1 MWRRAISV
9 VISLCVMLAPLS
21 VTIDTTSLSNP
32 LAITIEKAEA
42 APPLIL
48 GGLVLGSIA
57 AWYGGGSWIK
67 TGIETVVAY
76 AGAMLITLAATFL
89 ALAGVLFDYTIWA
102 FAANFTGTL
111 EFWGVIEAI
120 RRIWVVFRDL
130 SQIVLIGFFIFIAI
144 NIILNNHEYS
154 IKQHA
159 VRAILVALFMN
170 FSLFFSMAVI
180 DVSNFVAYQFY
191 RGIAGVGGS
200 AITDAAGITSGQA
213 NISQRISTAFGI
225 TELNDFRKLVEKLKS
240 EQPGSP
246 GLLLVTSIG
255 IAIIFL
261 ISAFVFFYC
270 AWLLTVRAVMLILVM
285 VTSSLATA
293 ALIIPSF
300 SKYFNEWRT
309 SLLSNAFF
317 APLLLLMLWTVI
329 QIMDAIAK
337 SPAPGLRVEG
347 IFDPTITNAGGA
359 LGRYAVMV
367 TLFVVAVQ
375 VADMLAKK
383 GNQMFGTD
391 VKSKLSGGFGM
402 VTGAAFGSAAASV
415 RKGRL
420 ALAERQLKN
429 LEAAHDGHH
438 DTPESKEKAREKLEK
453 YKSRLNTS
461 GDFRD
466 AAVMKALQKLGIQTG
481 KAGKEP
487 LKKTIDTKRATEKA
501 KGERMADFQKAQV
514 AEKDKKEGTA
524 FLEEH
529 NAKEV
534 KSTELKQAI
543 DGLKETVQA
552 KNTEVSEAKTLVT
565 QATESH
571 TAAAKALEEYKAQVA
586 NNPGT
591 ASDAT
596 KQALEKK
603 FAETDATMKQANAN
617 ISRIR
622 DELSAASAQREQ
634 KEKEHQE
641 IQADVEKGKKRARE
655 VRLSVERENAKNASV
670 SAFKQFVSD
679 NKLKLSDD
687 AMKAGTARAA
697 LSPQEIARMQ
707 RESQRTAQL
716 GQTLAQNIPAVAPA
730 PSAAP
735 AAAPAAAKTDDHA
748 AH

>member
-1 MWRRAISV
+1 
-9 VISLCVMLAPLS
+9 MLAPLS
-21 VTIDTTSLSNP
+21 VTIDTTSLSSP
-32 LAITIEKAEA
+32 LAISVEKAEA

-48 GGLVLGSIA
+48 GGLVLGSVA

-67 TGIETVVAY
+67 SGIETVVAY
-76 AGAMLITLAATFL
+76 AGAALITLAATFL

-111 EFWGVIEAI
+111 EFWGVIDAI
-120 RRIWVVFRDL
+120 RRVWVVFRDL

-200 AITDAAGITSGQA
+200 AITDATGVTSGQA

-225 TELNDFRKLVEKLKS
+225 TELNDWSKLVDKLKS
-240 EQPGSP
+240 ERPGSP

-270 AWLLTVRAVMLILVM
+270 SWLLTVRAVMLMLVM

-309 SLLSNAFF
+309 SLLANAFF

-367 TLFVVAVQ
+367 TLFVVAVK

-383 GNQMFGTD
+383 GNQLFGLN
-391 VKSKLSGGFGM
+391 VGGTGG
-402 VTGAAFGSAAASV
+402 GAAFGGMLAAAPLSFSQS
-415 RKGRL
+415 RSR
-420 ALAERQLKN
+420 ARAAERLKAQRD
-429 LEAAHDGHH
+429 EV
-438 DTPESKEKAREKLEK
+438 ESKLGTEKDAKKRQGLIDQREKIQKRIESGGGAFSAKIDKILGSMQKLATGKESKSTAIKDIIKKKDDKEKAEAKKIVEATQPHVDADKAYDQHIGQQQKIAEKGPPPSEEDTKTLKVQLGAVEATRKELAEKAAAQPEPKTDVEKQEQAKNVKAIQEHDEQIKQLRSQINKQAEEREAYQTAQNDLAQFAAPDEKTRVDARNRFIERQMQAANNPASSAATQQKARLEQTIRSTLGVENKRVLDMATTELLKDKATKEREKLFGLLE
-453 YKSRLNTS
+453 
-461 GDFRD
+461 
-466 AAVMKALQKLGIQTG
+466 
-481 KAGKEP
+481 KAG
-487 LKKTIDTKRATEKA
+487 EKA
-501 KGERMADFQKAQV
+501 EAPKAEAPKG
-514 AEKDKKEGTA
+514 
-524 FLEEH
+524 
-529 NAKEV
+529 
-534 KSTELKQAI
+534 
-543 DGLKETVQA
+543 
-552 KNTEVSEAKTLVT
+552 
-565 QATESH
+565 
-571 TAAAKALEEYKAQVA
+571 
-586 NNPGT
+586 P
-591 ASDAT
+591 
-596 KQALEKK
+596 
-603 FAETDATMKQANAN
+603 
-617 ISRIR
+617 
-622 DELSAASAQREQ
+622 
-634 KEKEHQE
+634 
-641 IQADVEKGKKRARE
+641 
-655 VRLSVERENAKNASV
+655 
-670 SAFKQFVSD
+670 
-679 NKLKLSDD
+679 
-687 AMKAGTARAA
+687 
-697 LSPQEIARMQ
+697 
-707 RESQRTAQL
+707 
-716 GQTLAQNIPAVAPA
+716 
-730 PSAAP
+730 
-735 AAAPAAAKTDDHA
+735 APAAAKADDHA
-748 AH
+748 TPH

>member
-1 MWRRAISV
+1 
-9 VISLCVMLAPLS
+9 MLAPLT
-21 VTIDTTSLSNP
+21 VTVDTSLVSSP
-32 LAITIEKAEA
+32 LTISIQKAEA
-42 APPLIL
+42 APPLVL
-48 GGLVLGSIA
+48 GGLVLGSVA

-67 TGIETVVAY
+67 SGIETVVAY
-76 AGAMLITLAATFL
+76 ASAVLITLAATFL
-89 ALAGVLFDYTIWA
+89 ALAGTLFDYAIWA

-111 EFWGVIEAI
+111 EFWGVIGAI
-120 RRIWVVFRDL
+120 RQIWVVFRDL

-200 AITDAAGITSGQA
+200 AVTDAVGLTSGQA

-225 TELNDFRKLVEKLKS
+225 TELNDWSKLVDKMKS
-240 EQPGSP
+240 DKPGSP

-255 IAIIFL
+255 ISIIFI

-270 AWLLTVRAVMLILVM
+270 AWLLTVRAVMLILTM

-300 SKYFNEWRT
+300 SQYFKQWRT
-309 SLLSNAFF
+309 SLLANAFF

-347 IFDPTITNAGGA
+347 IFDPTIRNAGGA

-367 TLFVVAVQ
+367 TLFIVAVK

-383 GNQMFGTD
+383 GNELFGTD
-391 VKSKLSGGFGM
+391 VKAKMAGGLGMFTSG
-402 VTGAAFGSAAASV
+402 AFGAAAASA

-420 ALAERQLKN
+420 ALAERQLES
-429 LEAAHDGHH
+429 LEKAHNGPHA
-438 DTPESKEKAREKLEK
+438 TFEAKEKARENLEK

-481 KAGKEP
+481 KAGKET
-487 LKKTIDTKRATEKA
+487 LKKSIDTKRAEGKEKA
-501 KGERMADFQKAQV
+501 TRVDDFRRSKEAEEKKKADAAFEGE
-514 AEKDKKEGTA
+514 
-524 FLEEH
+524 H
-529 NAKEV
+529 SAKEV

-543 DGLKETVQA
+543 DGLHEAIQA
-552 KNTEVSEAKTLVT
+552 KNGELSGAETQHT

-571 TAAAKALEEYKAQVA
+571 ATAEKALEEFKKTVGD
-586 NNPGT
+586 NPS
-591 ASDAT
+591 SDADRIK
-596 KQALEKK
+596 KQALEKDLS
-603 FAETDATMKQANAN
+603 DAKGLMQEANRN
-617 ISRIR
+617 IDRIR
-622 DELSAASAQREQ
+622 EELSTASQQREQ

-641 IQADVEKGKKRARE
+641 IQQDLEKGRRRAQEFRASKLRE
-655 VRLSVERENAKNASV
+655 QTKADSA
-670 SAFKQFVSD
+670 SAFKTFVEE
-679 NKLKLSDD
+679 NKISLTPYEMRVGQERATMTQKQLSEQ
-687 AMKAGTARAA
+687 
-697 LSPQEIARMQ
+697 S
-707 RESQRTAQL
+707 REAQRTAQL
-716 GQTLAQNIPAVAPA
+716 GQTLAKNIPAPAVAPA
-730 PSAAP
+730 PAPVP
-735 AAAPAAAKTDDHA
+735 AAGNATGGGGGD
-748 AH
+748 AHH